1 MPYPLVD
8 MILYF
13 FIYSFCGW
21 VMETVLCSYNERH
34 FVNRGFLNG
43 PICPI
48 YGCGVLLMLILLI
61 PVRDGVDTLFLALP
75 VVFLAG
81 AALASAV
88 EYFTSWAMEKL
99 FHARWWDYSQHR
111 FNLNGRICLHISL
124 AWGGLA
130 TVFIYWVQPFFER
143 LVAWLYGAAGWLPS
157 LLAGGLGALFLA
169 DLAVSVHVAR
179 AIGNKLE
186 QLDKWAELIR
196 EHLESIELPSKEAVI
211 GRLEEAYAKYALH
224 SERRAAERRDRMA
237 EWRALPEEDLRRRL
251 ADAADELKRERT
263 DAIASTRSLQRRML
277 SAFPHMDRRGKTS
290 ATRDLREYWKAQ
302 WEKKRGKKEA
312 NTSQNEEK

>member
-8 MILYF
+8 MVLYF

-21 VMETVLCSYNERH
+21 TMETILCSFNERP

-61 PVRDGVDTLFLALP
+61 PVRDGVDNLFLALP

-99 FHARWWDYSQHR
+99 FHARWWDYSQYR

-130 TVFIYWVQPFFER
+130 TVFIYWVQPLFER
-143 LVAWLYGAAGWLPS
+143 LVARLYGTAGWLPP
-157 LLAGGLGALFLA
+157 LLAGGLGALFLV

-196 EHLESIELPSKEAVI
+196 EHLESVELPSRDAVI
-211 GRLEEAYAKYALH
+211 GKLEEAYAKYALH
-224 SERRAAERRDRMA
+224 SERRAAERKERMA
-237 EWRALPEEDLRRRL
+237 EWHVLPEEDLRRRL
-251 ADAADELKRERT
+251 ADAIDELKQKRT
-263 DAIASTRSLQRRML
+263 AAIEGTRSLQRRML
-277 SAFPHMDRRGKTS
+277 RAFPHMDRRGKTS
-290 ATRDLREYWKAQ
+290 ATRDLRAYWKAQ
-302 WEKKRGKKEA
+302 REKKRKK
-312 NTSQNEEK
+312 TKSSPPQNEK